1 MWANILKRVR
11 TESGAVLGYQVR
23 VNKTAREYKVMYLPV
38 KKCIELTKNKTIL
51 NAIVVVQENGKEHLR
66 AKLGT
71 FPEGIVKVKAKTVS
85 YANKPNKPKKANFVI
100 EPTHDKPIEQT
111 TEEVKEE
118 SNQTQAINFEEIYTD
133 KVGGSI
139 TNRSF
144 ERSSK
149 IKDKH
154 SDLTVEQKLVKSMI
168 TLRKLRPFYGIL
180 YQGLKR
186 VEKGVPTMAVSI
198 DTLFINPEFVA
209 ELTFPEL
216 LFVNMHELLHISLM
230 HNERVKGKNLK
241 VYNLACDLIIN
252 KMLVEEFNLDRK
264 NVTRVTGLGGR
275 TVDVQIPKGLLLVES
290 IDTSVENA
298 ETLYEKLMKELKK
311 QQQNGGGNSVKLPN
325 GESVDSNDQ
334 QGGLGNDLQPDM
346 QENEEDNGSGQSEG
360 QDGTDDENSN
370 SDGNGEGQDGTDDEN
385 SNSDGNGEEQNGIAD
400 ENGNSDESGIGN
412 NENDCNQ
419 SGEDKH
425 DKDQNTNKSS
435 KSNKGS
441 KFDPKTK
448 LKDKERVKKIKD
460 KIRGCLT
467 NAKLAGSQAGNIER
481 LIEDS
486 IAPVVDWKKL
496 VKRYLTATAERYLS
510 LTSPDKRYIHS
521 GLMLP
526 GEAKIEPSM
535 LERVKVCIDTSGSIA
550 DTDLGVFY
558 KQLNQL
564 LKLYKMDAE
573 VIYWDTKVAQTGMFS
588 DIKEFAK
595 IKAAGGGG
603 TDVNCVFEYFDSK
616 ECKIKPYVIIIFT
629 DGYFYT
635 DIKKWRYSKNV
646 IWVIQGNERAFK
658 PPFGKVAKF
667 IRQ

>member
-370 SDGNGEGQDGTDDEN
+370 SDGNGE
-385 SNSDGNGEEQNGIAD
+385 EQNGIAD

>member
-85 YANKPNKPKKANFVI
+85 YANKQNKPKEANFVI

-118 SNQTQAINFEEIYTD
+118 SNQTQAINFEEIYTE

-139 TNRSF
+139 TNSSF

-186 VEKGVPTMAVSI
+186 VEKDVPTMAVSI

-230 HNERVKGKNLK
+230 HNERGKGKNLR

-275 TVDVQIPKGLLLVES
+275 TVDVQIPKGLLLDES

-346 QENEEDNGSGQSEG
+346 QENEEDNGSGQSEEQNG
-360 QDGTDDENSN
+360 IADEN
-370 SDGNGEGQDGTDDEN
+370 GNRDE
-385 SNSDGNGEEQNGIAD
+385 NGEEQNGIAD
-400 ENGNSDESGIGN
+400 ENGNSDENGIGN

-510 LTSPDKRYIHS
+510 LTSPDKRYLHS

-573 VIYWDTKVAQTGMFS
+573 VIYWDTEVAQTGMFS

-603 TDVNCVFEYFDSK
+603 TDVNCVFKYFDSK
-616 ECKIKPYVIIIFT
+616 ECKIKPYVIIVFT
-629 DGYFYT
+629 DGHFYT
-635 DIKKWRYSKNV
+635 NIKKWRYSKNV
-646 IWVIQGNERAFK
+646 IWVIQGNEKAFK

-667 IRQ
+667 IR